1 MNPWGYLLLIAAL
14 LVLAGMM
21 LYARFS
27 NRSRAK
33 SLHHAPAD
41 WRLDAE
47 EGAAPEIAIPADE
60 PEARPLV
67 RLDRA
72 PAPVESDAM
81 PAAATDRD
89 YIDELQEAAAGLA
102 KLMRSSP
109 APRSEPVVFAPE
121 PPVIEAREE
130 EEAVAVAD
138 PAESLAP
145 EAVEPEAHHQPSAE
159 SAGIVADA
167 EHAAEEAFVSME
179 RLLAEPVVAMMEGGR
194 FAAAAEAPAPC
205 VLSVRE
211 RLGDAVGDQFDR
223 IDAGLDLLEDL
234 VNGIAG
240 SLALLGDFESNHRF
254 EASAPDAIA
263 AAA

>member
-47 EGAAPEIAIPADE
+47 ESAAPEIGIPADD
-60 PEARPLV
+60 PEIRPIV

-72 PAPVESDAM
+72 PAPAESDALM
-81 PAAATDRD
+81 GAATDRD

-109 APRSEPVVFAPE
+109 VPRSEPVVFAPE
-121 PPVIEAREE
+121 PPAIETME
-130 EEAVAVAD
+130 EEAVAVID
-138 PAESLAP
+138 PAEIAEP
-145 EAVEPEAHHQPSAE
+145 AEAVEPEAHHQPSAE
-159 SAGIVADA
+159 STEIAADGEIIA
-167 EHAAEEAFVSME
+167 EAAFVAME
-179 RLLAEPVVAMMEGGR
+179 QLLAEPVVAVEGDR
-194 FAAAAEAPAPC
+194 FEAAVEAPAPG

-211 RLGDAVGDQFDR
+211 RLGDGVGDQFDR
-223 IDAGLDLLEDL
+223 IDVGLDLLEDL

-240 SLALLGDFESNHRF
+240 SLALLGDFESSRRF
-254 EASAPDAIA
+254 EATEPDAIA
-263 AAA
+263 VAA

>member
-47 EGAAPEIAIPADE
+47 ESAAPEIAIPADE

-72 PAPVESDAM
+72 PAEREAL

-138 PAESLAP
+138 PAESVAP
-145 EAVEPEAHHQPSAE
+145 ETVEPEARHQPSAE

-167 EHAAEEAFVSME
+167 ENAAEEAFVSME
-179 RLLAEPVVAMMEGGR
+179 QLLAEPVVAVEGGL
-194 FAAAAEAPAPC
+194 FATDEAAPAPSA
-205 VLSVRE
+205 LSVRE

-240 SLALLGDFESNHRF
+240 SLALLGDFESSHRLV
-254 EASAPDAIA
+254 ASAPDAIA

>member
-41 WRLDAE
+41 WRLDVE
-47 EGAAPEIAIPADE
+47 ESAAPEVGIPGDE
-60 PEARPLV
+60 SEIRPLL

-72 PAPVESDAM
+72 PAPAESHALS
-81 PAAATDRD
+81 AAATDRD

-109 APRSEPVVFAPE
+109 APRREPVVFAPE
-121 PPVIEAREE
+121 PPAIEAIE
-130 EEAVAVAD
+130 EEAAAVAD
-138 PAESLAP
+138 LA
-145 EAVEPEAHHQPSAE
+145 EAVEPEAHPQPSAE
-159 SAGIVADA
+159 SAGI
-167 EHAAEEAFVSME
+167 AAEEAFVPME
-179 RLLAEPVVAMMEGGR
+179 QLLAEPVVAVEGDL
-194 FAAAAEAPAPC
+194 FAAAVEASAPC

-211 RLGDAVGDQFDR
+211 RLGDGVGDQFDR

-240 SLALLGDFESNHRF
+240 SLALLGDFESSRRF
-254 EASAPDAIA
+254 EASEPDAIA
-263 AAA
+263 VAA